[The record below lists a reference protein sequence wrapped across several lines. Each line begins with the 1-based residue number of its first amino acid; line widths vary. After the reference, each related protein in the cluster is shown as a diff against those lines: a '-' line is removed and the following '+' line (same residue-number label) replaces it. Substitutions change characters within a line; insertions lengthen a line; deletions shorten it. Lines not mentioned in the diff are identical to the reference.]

1 MTTTTT
7 TSPRYLTDTQIAS
20 YHREGYLA
28 LPRFLDAERVEALR
42 RVTEA
47 FVERSRSVART
58 DAIFDLD
65 PRHTAAA
72 PVVRR
77 IKNPADQD
85 PLYFWLGFESPI
97 LDVVSELI
105 GSSLRFHHSKL
116 NLKGSLIGAPVEVH
130 QDAAFYP
137 HSNDDVLAVGLLLDD
152 ATAEN
157 GAMAVLPGSHRGPIH
172 THFDVKGRFVG
183 CMRDEDIAK
192 LDRRGAVLLDLP
204 AGSIHIHHYRLIH
217 WSAPNTSPGE
227 RRLLINSY
235 AAADAVNLASD
246 STRSPLYGRLVRG
259 TWPAVA
265 RRTAG
270 DMPMPPD
277 FSQGYNSIYEVQ
289 AEAAPRRCSRPAGAA
304 RTGVRRSVGRAA
316 WPPRQ
321 PGRGSLAP
329 HPPAGARSVG
339 SRGVGDSLAPPRL
352 KDVAARLAT
361 RHAQRTRVPRPAPR
375 RRVDYTFGRF
385 IFFYASACH
394 PSTRSRPKRSPPQ
407 PDVGNGRRRAGRGRA
422 GLSGAPCGEPCHTR
436 STGGG
441 ASESPTFRL
450 PTDRAPGGGWGA
462 SEPRSHSTGEPRGAT
477 RETCTP
483 PGPPGAGGGGR
494 ASLSRHPRPVPRP
507 SSGG

>member
-7 TSPRYLTDTQIAS
+7 TSPRSLTDTQIAS

-42 RVTEA
+42 RVTDA

-246 STRSPLYGRLVRG
+246 STKSPLYGRLVRG

-265 RRTAG
+265 RRSAG
-270 DMPMPPD
+270 DMPCRPTSARATTPSTKSRPKPPP
-277 FSQGYNSIYEVQ
+277 
-289 AEAAPRRCSRPAGAA
+289 PRRCSSTRRRGAD
-304 RTGVRRSVGRAA
+304 RGTQVRRSRRVARLDD
-316 WPPRQ
+316 
-321 PGRGSLAP
+321 PG
-329 HPPAGARSVG
+329 GARSPPIPLRG
-339 SRGVGDSLAPPRL
+339 LGRGLSGVGDSLAPPRVERL
-352 KDVAARLAT
+352 VARLAT
-361 RHAQRTRVPRPAPR
+361 RRARRTCVPRSAPR
-375 RRVDYTFGRF
+375 RRVDY
-385 IFFYASACH
+385 IFAAAAAASA
-394 PSTRSRPKRSPPQ
+394 
-407 PDVGNGRRRAGRGRA
+407 
-422 GLSGAPCGEPCHTR
+422 
-436 STGGG
+436 
-441 ASESPTFRL
+441 
-450 PTDRAPGGGWGA
+450 
-462 SEPRSHSTGEPRGAT
+462 
-477 RETCTP
+477 
-483 PGPPGAGGGGR
+483 
-494 ASLSRHPRPVPRP
+494 
-507 SSGG
+507 